1 MPPPSQSRGRGPGGP
16 GGPGGF
22 GGRRDGAPGGGR
34 RDGPRRDGGRSR
46 EDEARAGY
54 IERIV
59 GRPRRVAKVVKG
71 GRRFSFSAVVV
82 VGDGNGRVGVGQ
94 GKAREVPAAIAKAS
108 EAARRSMF
116 DVPLI
121 GTTIPHQVLGEASG
135 AEVMLKPASPGTG
148 VIAGGPVRAVVEA
161 AGIKDLLSKSL
172 GSSNAINIV
181 HATIDGLRSLQRPE
195 DVARRRGKT
204 VDEVAPAYLLRPKA
218 AAAAS

>member
-94 GKAREVPAAIAKAS
+94 GKAREVPAAIA
-108 EAARRSMF
+108 
-116 DVPLI
+116 
-121 GTTIPHQVLGEASG
+121 
-135 AEVMLKPASPGTG
+135 
-148 VIAGGPVRAVVEA
+148 
-161 AGIKDLLSKSL
+161 
-172 GSSNAINIV
+172 
-181 HATIDGLRSLQRPE
+181 
-195 DVARRRGKT
+195 
-204 VDEVAPAYLLRPKA
+204 
-218 AAAAS
+218 